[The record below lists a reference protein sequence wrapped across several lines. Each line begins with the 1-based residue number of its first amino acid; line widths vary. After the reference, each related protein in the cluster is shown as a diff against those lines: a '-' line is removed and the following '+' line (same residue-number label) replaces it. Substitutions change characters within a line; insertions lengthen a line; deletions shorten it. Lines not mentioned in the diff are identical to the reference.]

1 MSDFKSKMHQIQFRL
16 GLRPRPRWGSLQRS
30 PTPLAG
36 FKGPTSKGR
45 EGRGREKSGG
55 EGRKGGKGV
64 GAPFNFLPP
73 GATDLVTPLKC
84 GTIIRCPDLSV
95 KHAVVGKQADLSGS
109 GHTQPRYMLMLTQ
122 CCLSVR
128 SCVSVTKFIS
138 APQLQ

>member
-1 MSDFKSKMHQIQFRL
+1 M
-16 GLRPRPRWGSLQRS
+16 
-30 PTPLAG
+30 
-36 FKGPTSKGR
+36 
-45 EGRGREKSGG
+45 
-55 EGRKGGKGV
+55 

-122 CCLSVR
+122 CCLSV
-128 SCVSVTKFIS
+128 CPFVCQCHKVYFCTTVAIDHHHHFCLDMW
-138 APQLQ
+138 P